1 LTVGR
6 AEDRERRDGLND
18 RLTEVSFP
26 AMPDA
31 RPSSATPNAAEPSVA
46 LVAAAFAA
54 IYVIWGSTY
63 LAIRFAIDSIPP
75 LFMGSMRFLTA
86 GCLLYGWA
94 FLRGA
99 VRPTRAQWRG
109 AAIAGALML
118 GAGNGSVVI
127 AEQWVPS
134 GVTAV
139 LVACVPLWMV
149 VFDVLFGSKA
159 RPSLRAQVGL
169 LLGFGGVAALA
180 GAPGVGGGGVREILG
195 VFLLLGGC
203 ASWAAGSLY
212 LRQIT
217 APAGALTWVA
227 MQMIMGGVVLGMAS
241 LAMGEL
247 PRVHLG
253 EVTPRSLWSVVYLI
267 VFGSLVAYSA
277 YVWLLRVTTPARVGT
292 YAYVNPVIALFLG
305 WALAGE
311 PLTVGSVAA
320 AAVILGSVVIIVS
333 ETRSLGI
340 RGVRVSGG
348 RGT

>member
-1 LTVGR
+1 
-6 AEDRERRDGLND
+6 
-18 RLTEVSFP
+18 
-26 AMPDA
+26 MPDA
-31 RPSSATPNAAEPSVA
+31 RPSPATRDPAEPSVA

-94 FLRGA
+94 SLRGA
-99 VRPTRAQWRG
+99 ARPTRAQWRG

-149 VFDVLFGSKA
+149 VFDVLFGSKT

-169 LLGFGGVAALA
+169 LLGFGGVAVLA

-195 VFLLLGGC
+195 VLLLLGGC

-227 MQMIMGGVVLGMAS
+227 MQMIMGGVVLGVAS
-241 LAMGEL
+241 LALGEL

-253 EVTPRSLWSVVYLI
+253 EVTPRSVWSVVYLI

-311 PLTVGSVAA
+311 PLTVGSIAA

-333 ETRSLGI
+333 ETRSLGV

-348 RGT
+348 RGP